1 MCASYSLSHQYTVL
15 LDKSS
20 NIFKYKELE
29 FDRIKYKLKE
39 NTPHRYLPK
48 EILYKILKL
57 WSTNYT
63 EQNLSITN
71 DRIDNCFI
79 EDIYYNNYTD
89 YIEYTDYLKIQVNE
103 QFPKICKCGGIKCKK
118 CLNKLIFDI
127 E

>member
-1 MCASYSLSHQYTVL
+1 MCASYSLSPQYTVL
-15 LDKSS
+15 LDRSY

-29 FDRIKYKLKE
+29 FDRIKYKLKV

-63 EQNLSITN
+63 EQTLSFTKY
-71 DRIDNCFI
+71 RIDNCFI

-89 YIEYTDYLKIQVNE
+89 YTDYTDYLTIQINE
-103 QFPKICKCGGIKCKK
+103 QFPKICKCGGFKCKK
-118 CLNKLIFDI
+118 CLNKLMFDI